1 MSLLPGPF
9 GLDIPLTIKSFTS
22 VSFSCIMYM

>member
-9 GLDIPLTIKSFTS
+9 GLDIRLTIKFLIS
-22 VSFSCIMYM
+22 VSASCIMYM

>member
-1 MSLLPGPF
+1 MSPLPGPF
-9 GLDIPLTIKSFTS
+9 GLDIRFTIKSFTS